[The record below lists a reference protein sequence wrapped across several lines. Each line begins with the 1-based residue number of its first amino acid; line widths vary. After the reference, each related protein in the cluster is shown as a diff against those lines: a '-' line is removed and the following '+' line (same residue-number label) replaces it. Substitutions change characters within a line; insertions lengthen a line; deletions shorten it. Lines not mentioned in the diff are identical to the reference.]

1 MKKLH
6 KIILKL
12 VIMAAIGVGLGFAI
26 ANIESKAIDFSLA
39 LLFCID
45 GFFFLKQI
53 AELITNKKNLLS

>member
-1 MKKLH
+1 
-6 KIILKL
+6 
-12 VIMAAIGVGLGFAI
+12 MAAIGVGLGFAI